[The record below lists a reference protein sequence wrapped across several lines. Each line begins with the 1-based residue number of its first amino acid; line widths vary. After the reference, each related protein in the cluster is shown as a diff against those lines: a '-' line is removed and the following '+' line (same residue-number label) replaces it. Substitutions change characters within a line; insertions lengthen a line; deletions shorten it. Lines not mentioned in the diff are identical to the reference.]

1 MGDMKK
7 AGKRGDPAPNQYVTA
22 TGSWPDGPFQKN
34 TPAYALAIAAMVR
47 NLRAEMEAGDLS
59 LREVARRTNLA
70 PATLSTLL
78 NGQHVPDTATLARLE
93 HGLDTALWENA
104 NNSNQ

>member
-1 MGDMKK
+1 MRAMKN
-7 AGKRGDPAPNQYVTA
+7 AGKRGTPPPADYLKA
-22 TGSWPDGPFQKN
+22 RGKWPDGPFQRN
-34 TPAYALAIAAMVR
+34 TPAYALAIAKMVR
-47 NLRAEMEAGDLS
+47 NLRNEMEAGGLS

-93 HGLDTALWENA
+93 HGLGVPLWD
-104 NNSNQ
+104 NSNNES